1 MCMCQDKADI
11 LRNYIIS
18 KFWAIC
24 GNKMPPK
31 GTRKCKNTSESEE
44 QWKQREEKEKTEQ
57 LKMQLIE
64 LVREHPVLYDTAH
77 PDHLNSSITD
87 VIWEEIA
94 DNLGV
99 DGKEFY

>member
-1 MCMCQDKADI
+1 
-11 LRNYIIS
+11 
-18 KFWAIC
+18 
-24 GNKMPPK
+24 MPPK

-44 QWKQREEKEKTEQ
+44 QWKQCEEKEKTEQ

-64 LVREHPVLYDTAH
+64 LVREHPVLYNTAH

-87 VIWEEIA
+87 VIWEAIA

>member
-1 MCMCQDKADI
+1 
-11 LRNYIIS
+11 
-18 KFWAIC
+18 
-24 GNKMPPK
+24 MPPK
-31 GTRKCKNTSESEE
+31 GNRKRKNMSESEE
-44 QWKQREEKEKTEQ
+44 QWKQREEKERKEQ

>member
-1 MCMCQDKADI
+1 
-11 LRNYIIS
+11 
-18 KFWAIC
+18 
-24 GNKMPPK
+24 MPPK
-31 GTRKCKNTSESEE
+31 GNRKRKNTSESEE
-44 QWKQREEKEKTEQ
+44 QRKQREEKERTEQ

-64 LVREHPVLYDTAH
+64 LVREHPVLYNTAH

>member
-1 MCMCQDKADI
+1 
-11 LRNYIIS
+11 
-18 KFWAIC
+18 
-24 GNKMPPK
+24 MPPK
-31 GTRKCKNTSESEE
+31 GNRKHKNTSESEE
-44 QWKQREEKEKTEQ
+44 QQKQREEKERTEQ

-77 PDHLNSSITD
+77 TDHLNSPITD
-87 VIWEEIA
+87 VLWEEIA

>member
-1 MCMCQDKADI
+1 METKC
-11 LRNYIIS
+11 
-18 KFWAIC
+18 
-24 GNKMPPK
+24 PPK
-31 GTRKCKNTSESEE
+31 VPENVKIHQKVRSNRNMKRK
-44 QWKQREEKEKTEQ
+44 KQHEEKEKTEQ

-77 PDHLNSSITD
+77 PDYLNSSITD

-94 DNLGV
+94 DNCGV

>member
-1 MCMCQDKADI
+1 METKC
-11 LRNYIIS
+11 
-18 KFWAIC
+18 
-24 GNKMPPK
+24 PPK
-31 GTRKCKNTSESEE
+31 VTENVKNTSESEE
-44 QWKQREEKEKTEQ
+44 QRKQHEEKERIDQ

-64 LVREHPVLYDTAH
+64 LVREHPVLYNTAH

>member
-1 MCMCQDKADI
+1 MK
-11 LRNYIIS
+11 
-18 KFWAIC
+18 
-24 GNKMPPK
+24 
-31 GTRKCKNTSESEE
+31 RKK
-44 QWKQREEKEKTEQ
+44 KQQ

>member
-1 MCMCQDKADI
+1 MK
-11 LRNYIIS
+11 
-18 KFWAIC
+18 
-24 GNKMPPK
+24 
-31 GTRKCKNTSESEE
+31 RKK
-44 QWKQREEKEKTEQ
+44 KQEQ

-64 LVREHPVLYDTAH
+64 LVSEHPVLYDTAH

-87 VIWEEIA
+87 VIWEDIA

>member
-1 MCMCQDKADI
+1 
-11 LRNYIIS
+11 
-18 KFWAIC
+18 
-24 GNKMPPK
+24 MPPK
-31 GTRKCKNTSESEE
+31 GNRKHKNTSESEE
-44 QWKQREEKEKTEQ
+44 QRKQHEEKEKTEQ